1 MKKLVIAILVVV
13 VFSWISVV
21 SAENRRGEESPE
33 SIVTCLNGA
42 GTHLLLNRSFPET
55 INGEQ
60 CRTWEPDIE
69 PDPCAPCIISLED
82 QGCKIVDIIV
92 TQIAED
98 GIHIPATYLLS
109 CDGR

>member
-33 SIVTCLNGA
+33 SIVTCLSMPGNILGRSLP
-42 GTHLLLNRSFPET
+42 GTVNV
-55 INGEQ
+55 EQ
-60 CRTWEPDIE
+60 CKTWEPDRE

-82 QGCKIVDIIV
+82 QGFKIVDV
-92 TQIAED
+92 VVQEAVANE
-98 GIHIPATYLLS
+98 GFSIPVTYLLS